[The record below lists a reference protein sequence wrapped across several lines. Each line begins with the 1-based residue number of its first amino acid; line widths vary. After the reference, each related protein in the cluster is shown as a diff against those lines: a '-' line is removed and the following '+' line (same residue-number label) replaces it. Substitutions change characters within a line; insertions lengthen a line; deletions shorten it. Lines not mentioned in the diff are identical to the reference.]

1 MRLPALDAHRL
12 RGCSHGAGEGDRLG
26 AGDGEAAWRILS
38 PDLDAADDA
47 ADLTLA
53 AMVAMLTDRLS
64 AADQL
69 VRRAIDLKPGEA
81 TAQAILSLD
90 LRRQGDADDAR
101 DAAELAV
108 AFAPDDAEIAAIA
121 SLAGADT
128 SGARAPLVLPA
139 NTPALAARAACVAD
153 LANGDLEAARA
164 GGAAWSL
171 CHLAAQST
179 R

>member
-1 MRLPALDAHRL
+1 MYCAT
-12 RGCSHGAGEGDRLG
+12 SS
-26 AGDGEAAWRILS
+26 GEAAWRTLS

-47 ADLTLA
+47 ADLALA

-64 AADQL
+64 AADAL

-90 LRRQGDADDAR
+90 LRRQGDVEDAR
-101 DAAELAV
+101 AAAELAV

-121 SLAGADT
+121 WIAGADT
-128 SGARAPLVLPA
+128 SGDRAPMALAV
-139 NTPALAARAACVAD
+139 NTPAQAARAACVAE
-153 LANGDLEAARA
+153 LASGDLTAARA
-164 GGAAWSL
+164 AGAAWSL